1 MILSSVVLSHWQGDG
16 LQILW
21 TVSPIV
27 RSCVSVPLTF
37 LDILVF
43 WWLPESV
50 AVVFMLFTAPAGCV
64 DLLSCS
70 PVLVP

>member
-1 MILSSVVLSHWQGDG
+1 MILSSVVLPTGKVMVTDSVA
-16 LQILW
+16 
-21 TVSPIV
+21 VSPIV

-37 LDILVF
+37 LDIFGVLVVTRA
-43 WWLPESV
+43 V

-64 DLLSCS
+64 GSPVLS